1 MDPSHG
7 TFVMD
12 DNNNLLSIEEV
23 REHLKNNQSLRLNAE
38 SKVSKLWYLDYY
50 MAKNL
55 YWIQCTNKSQF
66 NTESRYRPAEPDLQY
81 ISLIPSGFQ
90 KSSNKH
96 LKNNVIT
103 LDPANFWR
111 SPETNA
117 TQ

>member
-23 REHLKNNQSLRLNAE
+23 REHLKNNQSLKLNAE
-38 SKVSKLWYLDYY
+38 TKVSKLWYLDYY

-66 NTESRYRPAEPDLQY
+66 NTESRYRPADPNLQY
-81 ISLIPSGFQ
+81 ISLVPSGFD
-90 KSSNKH
+90 KSNNKY
-96 LKNNVIT
+96 LKHNIII
-103 LDPANFWR
+103 L
-111 SPETNA
+111 
-117 TQ
+117 